1 MWNIIE
7 AIGWCV
13 WIILLW
19 LNLWSNHKNQKSNQE
34 LAEAIHKSNEINDRL
49 IDEVKKYANSGDK
62 KSTAQ
67 DNLLWECI
75 IILAKHIHDLEDQN
89 YVK

>member
-1 MWNIIE
+1 MEIIA
-7 AIGWCV
+7 AIVYAIWTISV
-13 WIILLW
+13 IVEVY
-19 LNLWSNHKNQKSNQE
+19 SNHKNEKSNKE
-34 LAEAIHKSNEINDRL
+34 LSEEIHKSNEVNECL

-62 KSTAQ
+62 KYTAQ